1 MFKQR
6 EREVEQKAVKPAPKE
21 RRSERREPAKKNPRS
36 TNAILRYFQET
47 SVELRK
53 VSWPT
58 RQATTR
64 LTLIVLGVT
73 AAFAAFLGA
82 LDILFQQGAALLLK

>member
-1 MFKQR
+1 VFKQR
-6 EREVEQKAVKPAPKE
+6 EREVGQKAVKPASRE
-21 RRSERREPAKKNPRS
+21 RRAERKEPARKSSRS
-36 TNAILRYFQET
+36 NNAILRYFQET

-58 RQATTR
+58 REATTR
-64 LTLIVLGVT
+64 LTLIVLGAT
-73 AAFAAFLGA
+73 AAFAAFLGT